1 MNGGKPSGL
10 YLRGSL
16 RVVVPPF
23 RGLRE
28 TKVVEVIDYHNL
40 PSALREA
47 GQRGRVEIYDGEG
60 WIKAEEYPGLR
71 SRITC
76 L

>member
-1 MNGGKPSGL
+1 MRSGKPSGL
-10 YLRGSL
+10 HLRGSL

-28 TKVVEVIDYHNL
+28 TKVVEVRDYHNL
-40 PSALREA
+40 TEVLREA
-47 GQRGRVEIYDGEG
+47 GRRGKVEIYDGEG
-60 WIKAEEYPGLR
+60 WIRAGEYPGLR
-71 SRITC
+71 SS